1 MIPDASL
8 AVQTAL
14 FARLAGHAPLSLL
27 IGDRLHDRRPEAGG
41 FPHVVIGEAAVTADD
56 SATRGGQRHEV
67 TLHVWSRYRGR
78 AEAKRILAALADAL
92 HRQPL
97 SLAAPHRCVILRV
110 AFSTILDDEDGVTA
124 HGVMRL
130 RVVTEAVDP
139 Y

>member
-1 MIPDASL
+1 MTPDASL

-14 FARLAGHAPLSLL
+14 FARLAAHAPLGLL
-27 IGDRLHDRRPEAGG
+27 IGDRLHDRRPEGGG
-41 FPHVVIGEAAVTADD
+41 FPHVVIGDGAVTADD

-78 AEAKRILAALADAL
+78 AEAKRILSALAEAL

-97 SLAAPHRCVILRV
+97 ALAAPHRCVTSRV
-110 AFSTILDDEDGVTA
+110 AFTTILDDDDGVTA

-130 RVVTEAVDP
+130 RIATEPVDP